1 MRHTPSE
8 PAKDLQTFSEP
19 FWAGFGL
26 SNISKLPEHSGLKI
40 AALCLSTLFLSMA
53 ARAEMQLQRLYTAPN
68 TSNRPSFILQAN
80 DGNFYGTIGNASQG
94 YVFKMTPSGAVTNFP
109 LIVGLN
115 PEIALGDDGNI
126 YGSANT
132 PTFGGNTN
140 GYIFKMTPAGQF
152 TIAFAFDGTNGAR
165 PTGMRKGIDGCFYGV
180 MGRTNSVRFL
190 FPPSTNHAD
199 VFQFTTNN
207 TVTKLYSVTNGT
219 LGTDFTGLPVQGP
232 DGYLYGTMF
241 SDSGHIVSPLFS
253 PYVVRFYRLSTNG
266 DFQIICTRT
275 NASAPAGDLIF
286 GPDGLLYGTIST
298 DVRGYPTVKAGSIFR
313 ITTNGVF
320 SSLFS
325 FGTTNGTD
333 PEARLLSASDGN
345 LYGST
350 FSGGSNNRGTLY
362 SITVHGEFTS
372 LLDFTGANGSNP
384 TGPLV
389 QGADG
394 NLYGVTES
402 STITNIGTIYRLVQS
417 TAITNFGASNGT
429 ATLTWNSFPNGIY
442 RVEYKSVL
450 SDLSWV
456 PLIQRVTATDQ
467 TITVFDNAAT
477 DPQRLYRVVLL
488 P

>member
-1 MRHTPSE
+1 MGVR
-8 PAKDLQTFSEP
+8 
-19 FWAGFGL
+19 
-26 SNISKLPEHSGLKI
+26 I
-40 AALCLSTLFLSMA
+40 AMLCLSMLLLSTG
-53 ARAEMQLQRLYTAPN
+53 ARAEFQLQRLYTGAN
-68 TSNRPSFILQAN
+68 TAQRPTFLLQGN
-80 DGNFYGTIGNASQG
+80 DGNFYGTMANAG
-94 YVFKMTPSGAVTNFP
+94 YVFKMTPSGTVTIYPMFSP
-109 LIVGLN
+109 LN
-115 PEIALGDDGNI
+115 PELALGDDGNI
-126 YGSANT
+126 YGSANGQ
-132 PTFGGNTN
+132 TFPNTN
-140 GYIFKMTPAGQF
+140 GYIFKLTPAGQF

-165 PTGMRKGIDGCFYGV
+165 PSGMRKGIDGCFYGV
-180 MGRTNSVRFL
+180 MGVSNASRIL
-190 FPPSTNHAD
+190 FPPSTNHAAI
-199 VFQFTTNN
+199 FQFTTNN
-207 TVTKLYSVTNGT
+207 TVTKLYSVTNGV

-241 SDSGHIVSPLFS
+241 SDSGQFLPPYFS
-253 PYVVRFYRLSTNG
+253 PYLVRFYRLSTNG

-275 NASAPAGDLIF
+275 NAAAPAGDLVF
-286 GPDGLLYGTIST
+286 GPDGLLYGTMST
-298 DVRGYPTVKAGSIFR
+298 DVRGYPTVKSGSVFR
-313 ITTNGVF
+313 LTTNGVF

-325 FGTTNGTD
+325 FGSTNGND
-333 PEARLLSASDGN
+333 PEARLLSANDGN

-350 FSGGSNNRGTLY
+350 YSGGNNNRGTLY

-402 STITNIGTIYRLVQS
+402 STVTNIGTIYRLVQPTTIS
-417 TAITNFGASNGT
+417 NFGISSGA
-429 ATLTWNSFPNGIY
+429 AKLTWNSFPNGIY
-442 RVEYKSVL
+442 RVDYKSAL

-477 DPQRLYRVVLL
+477 DTQRSYRVVLL